1 MYYVIYIYIYIYYV
15 IYIYILCN
23 IYIYY
28 VIYIYIIRGD
38 SPSIIGDQKPFKW
51 DAHPRWGP
59 LFKTGSPF
67 ARMRSWSLNFLRLND
82 LHSD

>member
-1 MYYVIYIYIYIYYV
+1 MY
-15 IYIYILCN
+15 N
-23 IYIYY
+23 IYIC
-28 VIYIYIIRGD
+28 ITRGD

-51 DAHPRWGP
+51 DAHPRWGG

-67 ARMRSWSLNFLRLND
+67 ARMRSWNLNFLRLND